1 MKAICDNCKREFEMS
16 QDKLKEKYLGAMYT
30 EVYYECPHC
39 NKKHLVCVM
48 NSKCRRLKKQ
58 MELRI
63 LNKFKKTNDVDT
75 VVADTDIDN
84 IQKKFKKEMD
94 KINGKA

>member
-1 MKAICDNCKREFEMS
+1 MKVICDNCKREFEMS

-48 NSKCRRLKKQ
+48 NGKCRRLKRQ

-63 LNKFKKTNDVDT
+63 LKKFKETNDAST

>member
-39 NKKHLVCVM
+39 NK
-48 NSKCRRLKKQ
+48 N
-58 MELRI
+58 
-63 LNKFKKTNDVDT
+63 T
-75 VVADTDIDN
+75 
-84 IQKKFKKEMD
+84 
-94 KINGKA
+94 

>member
-1 MKAICDNCKREFEMS
+1 MS

-48 NSKCRRLKKQ
+48 NGKCRRLKRK
-58 MELRI
+58 MEVEI
-63 LNKFKKTNDVDT
+63 KNKFAITNSIDAILQDEK
-75 VVADTDIDN
+75 IDN
-84 IQKKFKKEMD
+84 IQKELKREMD
-94 KINGKA
+94 KINAR

>member
-48 NSKCRRLKKQ
+48 NGKCRRLKKQ

-63 LNKFKKTNDVDT
+63 LNKFKKTNDVDIII
-75 VVADTDIDN
+75 ADKEIDN
-84 IQKKFKKEMD
+84 IQKEFKREMD
-94 KINGKA
+94 KINGK

>member
-30 EVYYECPHC
+30 VVYYECPKC

-48 NSKCRRLKKQ
+48 NAKCRHLKRK
-58 MELRI
+58 MEIRI
-63 LNKFKKTNDVDT
+63 SRKFKDTNDVDKI
-75 VVADTDIDN
+75 VADKEIDN
-84 IQKKFKKEMD
+84 IQKEFKKEMNR
-94 KINGKA
+94 INGR